1 MHTIGFI
8 VCLITLPIVLL
19 LYFTASK
26 QQHAKRMRRSGC
38 TYRIIAQRQTP
49 QEGQAVLEASFQGA
63 MGFLPLGHEHNS

>member
-38 TYRIIAQRQTP
+38 TYRIIAQRLNISQTTKN
-49 QEGQAVLEASFQGA
+49 GLRRSRNT
-63 MGFLPLGHEHNS
+63 LPSLTLLGM

>member
-8 VCLITLPIVLL
+8 VFLITLPIVLL

-38 TYRIIAQRQTP
+38 TYRIIAHRLNISQTTKN
-49 QEGQAVLEASFQGA
+49 GLRRSRNT
-63 MGFLPLGHEHNS
+63 LPSLTLLGM